1 MADPTKGKKTPPAS
15 RTSAG
20 SSAARR
26 NIILLFAAF
35 AAGAV
40 VLVAAVTM
48 LMPAAPP
55 TVTSSG
61 TARVGGPFT
70 LVDETGNPV
79 TEAVLKGKP
88 SLVFFGFT
96 HCPDVCPTALFEMS
110 EIFAALGPDADKAQ
124 AIFVSVD
131 PERDT
136 PAVLKSYLSSFAPQI
151 HGLSGTPEAVEAIK
165 KHYRVYSRKV
175 PLSDGDYTMDHTA
188 VVYLMDKSGTFVAP
202 FNSKRPPAESAAEL
216 KRYF

>member
-1 MADPTKGKKTPPAS
+1 MPAQKPSAPKTFATLSARTK
-15 RTSAG
+15 
-20 SSAARR
+20 
-26 NIILLFAAF
+26 IIALFSAF
-35 AAGAV
+35 ASGALLLV
-40 VLVAAVTM
+40 VAVTLLMPGRPAAVTS
-48 LMPAAPP
+48 AA
-55 TVTSSG
+55 S
-61 TARVGGPFT
+61 VGGPFR
-70 LVDETGNPV
+70 LLDQTGAAT

-88 SLVFFGFT
+88 TLVFFGFT

-124 AIFVSVD
+124 AYFVTVD

-136 PAVLKSYLSSFAPQI
+136 PEVLKSYLASFAPQV
-151 HGLSGTPEAVEAIK
+151 HGLTGTPEAVDAIK
-165 KHYRVYSRKV
+165 KEYRVYSRKV

-202 FNSKRPPAESAAEL
+202 FNSKRPPAEAAAEL